1 MSERITSTSL
11 KTQEK
16 AREAFNLPAEL
27 ERNKRN
33 GFTIENAG

>member
-1 MSERITSTSL
+1 MFDWVTITTL

-27 ERNKRN
+27 ERNRRN
-33 GFTIENAG
+33 GFTTENAD